1 MTLQIPLL
9 RQEREEPPDEA
20 PAPGPA
26 PETRQEAPAAPEP
39 QALAVIPHAFRTARR
54 RAEALAE
61 REGGWVNG
69 LLAGKPP
76 SVAEQREYLRVRAWL
91 PPGHEGGIA
100 DRAGVV
106 YHRVVGI
113 PGVALGNWVSATCA
127 RPFRFC
133 WTLAAFILLLVLVLQ
148 AA

>member
-9 RQEREEPPDEA
+9 RQEPEEPPDEA
-20 PAPGPA
+20 PDPAPA
-26 PETRQEAPAAPEP
+26 PEAVQDAPAAPE
-39 QALAVIPHAFRTARR
+39 ALAVIPHAFRTARR
-54 RAEALAE
+54 RAEALAG

-76 SVAEQREYLRVRAWL
+76 SIAEQREYLRLRAWL

-100 DRAGVV
+100 DKAGAA
-106 YHRVVGI
+106 YHRVIGI
-113 PGVALGNWVSATCA
+113 PGVVLGNWISATCS
-127 RPFRFC
+127 RPFRLA
-133 WTLAAFILLLVLVLQ
+133 WTLATLALLLALVLL